1 MTKKARGKNA
11 PTKTPVDAKS
21 TKGAIGN
28 EKRAVDQQLIRQVL
42 ETLWLP
48 NGINNEQQI
57 NRAQAAVEL
66 LQGIKPADEVEGM
79 LATQMVATH
88 SAAMECLRRAMLDG
102 QTFEGRDQNLKHAA
116 KLLSVYARQM
126 EALNKHRGK
135 GQQKV
140 TVEHVH
146 VEAGAQAVVGNVAA
160 PASSPGSDNPS
171 ENVPKAIAHTPRE
184 PFEMKTRSRSPTK
197 RRTK

>member
-1 MTKKARGKNA
+1 MAAEQAVTVGRSILTKKARGKNA

-116 KLLSVYARQM
+116 NCCPFM
-126 EALNKHRGK
+126 
-135 GQQKV
+135 
-140 TVEHVH
+140 
-146 VEAGAQAVVGNVAA
+146 
-160 PASSPGSDNPS
+160 PA
-171 ENVPKAIAHTPRE
+171 KWRL
-184 PFEMKTRSRSPTK
+184 
-197 RRTK
+197 